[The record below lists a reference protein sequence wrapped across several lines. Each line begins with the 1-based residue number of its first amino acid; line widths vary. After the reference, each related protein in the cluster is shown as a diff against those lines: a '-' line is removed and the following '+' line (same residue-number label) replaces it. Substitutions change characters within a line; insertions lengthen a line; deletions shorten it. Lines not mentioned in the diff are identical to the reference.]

1 LRIYFPTILVII
13 IDQASKLWVKNN
25 LPQWESWNILGS
37 FLRFTHV
44 KNPGIAFG
52 IPVGNFTMIVAILSI
67 IATIF
72 IAYLHWQERNNHP
85 LIVIGLGLILGGA
98 IGNLIDRSSVFF
110 TQHYTGVIDFIDKN
124 TSNLID
130 LGSGAGFPGLIIA
143 ILAKDRK
150 IRIKVKLIE
159 KSTKKASFLREI
171 VNYLNLNVEVL
182 NINALTHVKKL
193 EADLIVARAFKP
205 LKIIL
210 QFLDKN
216 TENWKKVF
224 LFLGKTGQDELLQA
238 SKSWDIKYKQRMSV
252 TSSDSIVIEINKLKK
267 K

>member
-1 LRIYFPTILVII
+1 MLQSTQ
-13 IDQASKLWVKNN
+13 IDTFS
-25 LPQWESWNILGS
+25 
-37 FLRFTHV
+37 RFTQVSRETIISLV
-44 KNPGIAFG
+44 KYEN
-52 IPVGNFTMIVAILSI
+52 
-67 IATIF
+67 
-72 IAYLHWQERNNHP
+72 YLIKSNKT
-85 LIVIGLGLILGGA
+85 L
-98 IGNLIDRSSVFF
+98 NLIGKSTINEIWSRHFLDSS
-110 TQHYTGVIDFIDKN
+110 QVIDFIDKN
-124 TSNLID
+124 TRSLID

-150 IRIKVKLIE
+150 IRLKVKLIE
-159 KSTKKASFLREI
+159 KSPKKASFLREI

-182 NINALTHVKKL
+182 NINALTHAKKL

-252 TSSDSIVIEINKLKK
+252 TSNDSVVIEINKLTKK
-267 K
+267 

>member
-1 LRIYFPTILVII
+1 MS
-13 IDQASKLWVKNN
+13 Q
-25 LPQWESWNILGS
+25 
-37 FLRFTHV
+37 
-44 KNPGIAFG
+44 
-52 IPVGNFTMIVAILSI
+52 SI
-67 IATIF
+67 QIATFSKF
-72 IAYLHWQERNNHP
+72 IQVSRETITSLVKYENYLIKSNKT
-85 LIVIGLGLILGGA
+85 L
-98 IGNLIDRSSVFF
+98 NLIGKSTINEIWLRHFLDSS
-110 TQHYTGVIDFIDKN
+110 QVIDFIDKN
-124 TSNLID
+124 TGSLID

-150 IRIKVKLIE
+150 IHLKVKLIE
-159 KSTKKASFLREI
+159 KSPKKASFLREI

-182 NINALTHVKKL
+182 NINALTHAKKL

-252 TSSDSIVIEINKLKK
+252 TSNDSVVIEINKLKK